1 MYDVKSWTKCSSR
14 GLVTSTLHLVVSTC
28 HLVVSTRRIVVS
40 TCHPVVSTCLLVT
53 STCRPVVSSSQL
65 VVLTRHLLA
74 SACRFVVLSFQ
85 LVVSSCQLVISS
97 CQIIVSSSVVHSTR
111 RLVVSTRTSRHFKY
125 REDPVTEK
133 ADCASSSAHMRFW
146 RFSCKMDELN
156 AVKDILRDALSRI
169 DQIPPQNSQNQNTS
183 QSNQDHELPPSSNN
197 TNVGLLARAQS
208 NFR

>member
-1 MYDVKSWTKCSSR
+1 MFISWSRHLNSSSR
-14 GLVTSTLHLVVSTC
+14 RVILSSRRLNSPYRRVNLSSRRLNLSSRHVNLSSRRVVLSTRRVNSSSPRLSLSFRRAVFSTRRFVVPTC
-28 HLVVSTRRIVVS
+28 HLVVSNHRIVE
-40 TCHPVVSTCLLVT
+40 
-53 STCRPVVSSSQL
+53 CRPLNSSSRR
-65 VVLTRHLLA
+65 VN
-74 SACRFVVLSFQ
+74 
-85 LVVSSCQLVISS
+85 SSP
-97 CQIIVSSSVVHSTR
+97 
-111 RLVVSTRTSRHFKY
+111 TRTSRHFKY